1 MAIRLGEEISAHS
14 VPGSSS
20 IGNLQGRLQFE
31 ELEDE
36 DEDEFPLIPCCS
48 ALFLLLTAA
57 GLIGTGSL
65 RAYYLK
71 DSSAGMPF
79 WALGG
84 VLLIPFLYYLWKTYR
99 ALRGR
104 TVLIKEQKAGRGLA
118 LS

>member
-14 VPGSSS
+14 APGASS

-31 ELEDE
+31 EIEEEDE
-36 DEDEFPLIPCCS
+36 DDFPLIPCCS

-71 DSSAGMPF
+71 DNSAGLPF
-79 WALGG
+79 WALGV
-84 VLLIPFLYYLWKTYR
+84 VLLFPFLYYLWKTYR
-99 ALRGR
+99 TLRGR
-104 TVLIKEQKAGRGLA
+104 RVLIKEQKAGKGLG